1 MQAQLF
7 FDSKSTLGE
16 GTAWD
21 AKTQTLYWVD
31 ILQKKIY
38 ANADVLI
45 ELDDMVGCV
54 APCKNGNLIIG
65 KRASFIDLEV
75 GSALQTTL
83 YSLPEP
89 TTNRINDGKCDPA
102 GRFIVGTMDV
112 NETEPSGN
120 VYSFNSNQVEVLLRG
135 VTISNGMAWSPNHQT
150 FYYID
155 TPTRKIQAF
164 DYDVKSGLIANGRVV
179 INIPESFG
187 WPDGMTS
194 DTQGNLWVAM
204 WGGAQ
209 ITKWNPNMGELLEK
223 ISVPALQ
230 PSCCAFGGKNMNELF
245 ITSARKDMDDEQLK
259 KYPLSGGLFKAI
271 TNVEGM
277 PTFEFGI

>member
-1 MQAQLF
+1 MYAELLL
-7 FDSKSTLGE
+7 DSKSTLGE
-16 GTAWD
+16 SPIWD

-38 ANADVLI
+38 ANFDLLI
-45 ELDDMVGCV
+45 EVDDLVGCI
-54 APCKNGNLIIG
+54 APCKNGNLLLG
-65 KRASFIDLEV
+65 KRASFVDFEPV
-75 GSALQTTL
+75 TGKQTVFLTL
-83 YSLPEP
+83 NESVQ
-89 TTNRINDGKCDPA
+89 NRINDGKCDPV
-102 GRFIVGTMDV
+102 GRFVVGTMDL
-112 NETEPSGN
+112 NEKDATGS
-120 VYSFNSNQVEVLLRG
+120 VYVWDGKQASTLFRG

-164 DYDVKSGLIANGRVV
+164 DYDVQTGQVANGRVV
-179 INIPESFG
+179 IEIPESFG

-209 ITKWNPNMGELLEK
+209 ITKWNPNTGELLEK
-223 ISVPALQ
+223 ISVPVLQ
-230 PSCCAFGGKNMNELF
+230 PSSCVFGGKNMNELF
-245 ITSARKDMDDEQLK
+245 VTSARKDMSESDLK
-259 KYPLSGGLFKAI
+259 NYPLSGGLFKVV

-277 PTFEFGI
+277 PTFEFDL